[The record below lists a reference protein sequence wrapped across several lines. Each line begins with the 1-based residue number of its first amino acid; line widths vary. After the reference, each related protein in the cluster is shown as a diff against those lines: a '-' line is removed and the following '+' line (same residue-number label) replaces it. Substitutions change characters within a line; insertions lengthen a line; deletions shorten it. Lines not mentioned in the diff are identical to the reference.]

1 MANRLYT
8 LIRFKTSSAP
18 GGDEMEVYVATDRHY
33 NKEPVQLDLSD
44 KNLIN
49 SDKIPAGWDYK
60 IYHIGTVLSPMTDE
74 AFSQFLAELDVFAS
88 LEKE

>member
-44 KNLIN
+44 KKLIIHN
-49 SDKIPAGWDYK
+49 KIPEGWDYK
-60 IYHIGTVLSPMTDE
+60 IYHIGTVPSPMNDE
-74 AFSQFLAELDVFAS
+74 AFNQFLFELDAFSS
-88 LEKE
+88 LEA